1 MVSVDAL
8 REPRKEFRVKELD
21 DRHVEKLKNVLKNG
35 YNQNYML
42 MAVHV
47 DCNLAD
53 FNPNSEDYCLNS
65 SIFTFKLHACYLSIV
80 GVYIK
85 PANAVFCFLIFKT
98 QWTQNINLSIIGLLF
113 TYM

>member
-1 MVSVDAL
+1 MHFLFFFAGVHLVSVDAL
-8 REPRKEFRVKELD
+8 RKPRKEFRVKELD

-53 FNPNSEDYCLNS
+53 FNPTVTPK
-65 SIFTFKLHACYLSIV
+65 IIV
-80 GVYIK
+80 
-85 PANAVFCFLIFKT
+85 
-98 QWTQNINLSIIGLLF
+98 
-113 TYM
+113 